1 MAVKKNRVYKVETI
15 AYYHTGD
22 IENYFV
28 YIINAYNN
36 GKLVGNTGVDEDVLN
51 TRLSDRA
58 SIGKD
63 LLEDAGLFKGKRWYE
78 KTNVW
83 LAKEGIEYKE
93 ELTIVTS
100 RKKFLKLL
108 LNIEYY

>member
-1 MAVKKNRVYKVETI
+1 MAVESKRVYTVETI
-15 AYYHTGD
+15 AYYHTED

-28 YIINAYNN
+28 YVINVYNN
-36 GKLVGNTGVDEDVLN
+36 GNIVGTTGVVEDVLN
-51 TRLSDRA
+51 TRLSVRGR
-58 SIGKD
+58 IGKD
-63 LLEDAGLFKGKRWYE
+63 LLEDAGLLDGKRWYE

-100 RKKFLKLL
+100 RKKFLLK
-108 LNIEYY
+108 N